1 MRYWWVNQNQTYKQE
16 VSGGYLWSPKH
27 KVNGQTNPFY
37 EFMREVSPGDLIFSF
52 CDTYIK
58 AIGIADS
65 YAYEAPKPLEFGQIG
80 AYWNVIGW
88 RVDVKFKELIN
99 TIRPVDHL
107 LRLNPYLGQRYAPL
121 QASGRGQQGVYLT
134 KLNEFFGHALID
146 LIGTEARAIHLG
158 WQASENIITL
168 PTNVQA
174 QWEEHQLQQLRADN
188 QIAETEKSAL
198 VMSRRGQGL
207 FRERVGMIERSCRIT
222 KVTQKEYLRAS
233 HCKPWRD
240 ANNEDRLNGENGLM
254 LTPDVDLLFDR
265 GLISFENNGKV
276 LVSPVAHI
284 QTLEQMGLGPQN
296 LGNVGS
302 FSEGQRTF
310 LEYHRE
316 NVFLLAKVHT

>member
-16 VSGGYLWSPKH
+16 VSGGYLWSPKL
-27 KVNGQTNPFY
+27 KVNGKTNPFY
-37 EFMREVSPGDLIFSF
+37 EFMREVAPGDLIFSF

-88 RVDVKFKELIN
+88 RIDVNFKELIN
-99 TIRPVDHL
+99 SIKPADHL
-107 LRLNPYLGQRYAPL
+107 VRLNPYLGQRYAPL
-121 QASGRGQQGVYLT
+121 QATGRGQQGVYLT
-134 KLNEFFGHALID
+134 NLNEFFGQTLID

-158 WQASENIITL
+158 WQVNENVIAR

-174 QWEEHQLQQLRADN
+174 QWEEHQLEQLRANN
-188 QIAETEKSAL
+188 QIAETDKSAI

-207 FRERVGMIERSCRIT
+207 FRERVNLIERSCRIT

-240 ANNEDRLNGENGLM
+240 ANNEERLNGENGLM

-276 LVSPVAHI
+276 LISPVAHT
-284 QTLEQMGLGPQN
+284 QTLERMGLDPQS

-302 FSEGQRTF
+302 FSEGQRIF
-310 LEYHRE
+310 LAYHRE
-316 NVFLLAKVHT
+316 NIFLLAKVRT